1 VLIINMQLSR
11 FQPTGCAANRMF
23 DFKSEEQLN
32 WTFPF
37 FDIIGVR
44 AWFDDGFWTYH
55 WDRCLENFSKN
66 RNKIISH
73 R

>member
-1 VLIINMQLSR
+1 MLIINMQLSR

-44 AWFDDGFWTYH
+44 AWFDDGF
-55 WDRCLENFSKN
+55 
-66 RNKIISH
+66 
-73 R
+73 